1 MMKEGLSRRN
11 FLRTTV
17 GGALV
22 TGLAAVEAAEN
33 AEKPLPRRTLGKT
46 GVRVPILAMGTAPA
60 GTRAADKEAIALFHA
75 AIDQG
80 VNYMDTAPDFAGY
93 GRAQVQLGH
102 VLKERRKEVFLVT
115 KTFTPDGD
123 EARRLLERNLK
134 ELQTDHAD
142 LVYVHS
148 LGDDKMDPK
157 KSLGPDG
164 TLRSLLKAREEGLTR
179 FVGLSG
185 HSRPMRFVE
194 ALREHDVDVIM
205 NAVNFVDRHTYD
217 FERKVWPV
225 AAQKKV
231 GLVAMKVFGGQRGQR
246 CYMPQEHVPMAL
258 RYALSLPNVA
268 TAVIGMATKEEL
280 QQNLKWARAFQPLT
294 AEERAKLEKLGREMA
309 AGWGAHFGPIT

>member
-1 MMKEGLSRRN
+1 MKEGLSRRD
-11 FLRTTV
+11 FLRGTV

-22 TGLAAVEAAEN
+22 TGLVAAEAAEN
-33 AEKPLPRRTLGKT
+33 GAKALPRRVLGKT

-60 GTRAADKEAIALFHA
+60 GTRTEDKDAIALYHE

-93 GRAQVQLGH
+93 GRAQLQLGQ
-102 VLKERRKEVFLVT
+102 VLKDRRKEVFLVT

-123 EARRLLERNLK
+123 AARKLLERNLK

-148 LGDDKMDPK
+148 LGADEMDPK
-157 KSLGPDG
+157 KALGPKG
-164 TLRSLLKAREEGLTR
+164 TLRALLQAREEGLTR

-217 FERKVWPV
+217 FETKVWPL

-231 GLVAMKVFGGQRGQR
+231 GLVAMKVYGGQRRDG
-246 CYMPQEHVPMAL
+246 CYMPKEHVPMAL

-280 QQNLKWARAFQPLT
+280 RQNLAWARSFQPLT

-309 AGWGAHFGPIT
+309 TGWGAHFGPVT